1 MDVVYSFL
9 KLSRLYGDELHDFL
23 LGVNGMNDTNLFNVM
38 FVVLAIISMV
48 LIPGFYY
55 KLWDR
60 ATWSSIWKWLLMML
74 VNAVIVF
81 LVNVIWVHCLGDLMV
96 DEEGEG
102 LTIGLTNI
110 VGFGLASAII
120 ASVLFFFASLGWK
133 TQSVN
138 CPSTPF

>member
-1 MDVVYSFL
+1 MD
-9 KLSRLYGDELHDFL
+9 KLYHFVSGLYGDELHDFL

-38 FVVLAIISMV
+38 FIVLFIISV
-48 LIPGFYY
+48 GLIPGFYY

-60 ATWSSIWKWLLMML
+60 ATWSTTGKWLLMLL

-81 LVNVIWVHCLGDLMV
+81 LVNVIWVYCLGDLMV
-96 DEEGEG
+96 DEEGEE

-110 VGFGLASAII
+110 VGFGFASAII
-120 ASVLFFFASLGWK
+120 ATVFFFFASLAWK